1 MRADII
7 GGVYAIMQSVDSN
20 LLVAMDEFVDIS

>member
-7 GGVYAIMQSVDSN
+7 GGVYAIMHSVDSN